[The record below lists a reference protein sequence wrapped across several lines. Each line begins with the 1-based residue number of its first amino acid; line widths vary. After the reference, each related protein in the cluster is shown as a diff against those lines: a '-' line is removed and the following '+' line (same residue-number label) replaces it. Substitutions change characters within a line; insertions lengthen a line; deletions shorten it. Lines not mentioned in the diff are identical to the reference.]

1 MADEEARAKLTN
13 HTWSIHLLASS
24 RRTGTSR
31 SQNQPLRLPNA
42 VEELQEDATNY
53 LRQRTT
59 SQEKEGHYI
68 RLSWIAV
75 DQPPAQTTS
84 AASASS
90 EEQPDGGGS
99 DTSSNAGAASRKRRR
114 TITTESHK
122 HLYVEVRLNEE
133 WSASVV
139 FCFYHPHP
147 QQHAFDLC
155 LARGLKSSC
164 EVVWQWMSSTVAG
177 CGHIG
182 RKPLR
187 LSPSDL
193 AYVVGA
199 TVTATTVS
207 EQDDDEARNNKPL
220 VLTYETHVVPG
231 IDTLS
236 LTVPPQSLS
245 LLCRNIERERSR
257 QRNSN
262 TSNSTNRRLAG
273 TPSVSS
279 AVNTDVGS
287 DNDSNAAEAEANIVD
302 DESVGGVLAATAA
315 AAEAASVQSRN
326 SSNEEASLPIVKGMQ
341 CFVQEHFC
349 MDVSRLRLG
358 KIGTASVSL
367 GCDGRCKLVILEKA
381 LPVIREIVVRHR
393 ERQSA

>member
-1 MADEEARAKLTN
+1 MADEARAQLTN

-24 RRTGTSR
+24 SRRTGTSR
-31 SQNQPLRLPNA
+31 SKNRPLALLPNA

-53 LRQRTT
+53 LRQRTD
-59 SQEKEGHYI
+59 SQENEGDYI

-84 AASASS
+84 AATDRSERS

-99 DTSSNAGAASRKRRR
+99 DTSSSAGAASRKRRR
-114 TITTESHK
+114 TTTESHK

-139 FCFYHPHP
+139 FCFHHQHP
-147 QQHAFDLC
+147 QHTFDLC

-193 AYVVGA
+193 AYAVAA

-207 EQDDDEARNNKPL
+207 EQDEARNSSSKPL

-257 QRNSN
+257 QRNSS
-262 TSNSTNRRLAG
+262 TSDSTN
-273 TPSVSS
+273 
-279 AVNTDVGS
+279 
-287 DNDSNAAEAEANIVD
+287 
-302 DESVGGVLAATAA
+302 AA
-315 AAEAASVQSRN
+315 AGRN
-326 SSNEEASLPIVKGMQ
+326 YDNNTE
-341 CFVQEHFC
+341 C
-349 MDVSRLRLG
+349 
-358 KIGTASVSL
+358 
-367 GCDGRCKLVILEKA
+367 LV
-381 LPVIREIVVRHR
+381 RSQHR
-393 ERQSA
+393 RWQ